1 MGLVP
6 ARVFSYDSPA
16 VDLPG
21 GAVSQEGFGR
31 GPDIVALRSTA
42 AHWALLAALTG
53 LYVLAGKLG
62 LHFAF
67 VHASATAVWPPT
79 GIALAA
85 FLLFGPRVW
94 PAVAVGAFLVNVTT
108 AGSVATSLGVA
119 AGNTLEGL
127 LGAWLVNR
135 FAHGRFAFERAQDI
149 FAFAVAVVPG
159 AVVSATMGVASLA
172 LGGYARWAN
181 FGLIWATWAL
191 GDVTG
196 ALIVA
201 PPLLL
206 WADRRSSL
214 LLRHPLEAAGLLL
227 SLAVAGYAVFGG
239 LSPLGPRHPLAI
251 LCLPPLVWAAF
262 RFGRRAAATAI
273 LLLSGIAL
281 QGTLKGFGPFAVVA
295 PADSLLMLQTFLA
308 TMAVM
313 TLSMAALVWVR
324 DRESALLQTIIDR
337 IPVMISVYEPNTKV
351 VRLNRA
357 FEELTGWATAEAR
370 GTDLMAQCYPDPAY
384 RARVRGDMDTCPPGW
399 QDVDMTTKDGR
410 VIATSWTNVRLADD
424 MRVGI
429 GLDVRERKRV
439 EGERE
444 RAQAEAEAASRTKD
458 EFFAMLGHELRN
470 PLGVITTALHIV
482 EVTDPLDERNAKA
495 RQIIARQVVILVR
508 LVDDLLDVTRLATGK
523 IVLSSSPVNLSA
535 AAQRAVTAVSAGAPG
550 RHITCHA
557 LDDLWIQA
565 DETRLEQILLN
576 LLHNAVKFTPADG
589 RVIVAVMGEGTD
601 AILRVEDTGA
611 GIPADLLPR
620 IFELFVQGQT
630 SLHRAGAGLGIGL
643 TLVKRLV
650 DLHKG
655 QIDVTSAGPGRGS
668 AFTVRFPRIEPAA
681 RPRAATPAPV
691 PGTAQRRILVVEDND
706 DARQLLRHL
715 LELSGHEVHEADD
728 GVRGLEQALVLHP
741 DAVVIDLGLPG
752 LDGYQVAQ
760 RIRAAGRRDVVLI
773 AVTGYGQRED
783 RLRSSAAGFD
793 AHFTKPVDPAAIDA
807 LLQRHPTV

>member
-1 MGLVP
+1 MTKSP
-6 ARVFSYDSPA
+6 MSYDSPTMEP
-16 VDLPG
+16 PG
-21 GAVSQEGFGR
+21 GALAQEGYGR

-42 AHWALLAALTG
+42 AHWALLAALTA
-53 LYVLAGKLG
+53 LYLLAGKLG
-62 LHFAF
+62 LRFAF

-108 AGSVATSLGVA
+108 AGSVATSLSVA

-127 LGAWLVNR
+127 LSAWLVNR
-135 FAHGRFAFERAQDI
+135 FAHGRYAFERAQDI
-149 FAFAVAVVPG
+149 FAFVVALVPG
-159 AVVSATMGVASLA
+159 ALVSATMGVASLA
-172 LGGYARWAN
+172 LGGYARWAD
-181 FGLIWATWAL
+181 FGPIWATWSL

-214 LLRHPLEAAGLLL
+214 LLRHPVEAACLLL
-227 SLAVAGYAVFGG
+227 SIALGGYAVFGG

-262 RFGRRAAATAI
+262 RFGRRAAATAT

-324 DRESALLQTIIDR
+324 DRDSALLQTIIDR

-351 VRLNRA
+351 LRLNRE
-357 FEELTGWATAEAR
+357 FEQLTGWATAEAR
-370 GTDLMAQCYPDPAY
+370 QVDLMVQCYPDPAY
-384 RARVRGDMDTCPPGW
+384 RARIRAYMDTRPHGW

-424 MRVGI
+424 TRVGI

-444 RAQAEAEAASRTKD
+444 RAQAEAEAASQTKD

-470 PLGVITTALHIV
+470 PLGAITTALHLI
-482 EVTDPLDERNAKA
+482 EVTGPLDERGVKA

-508 LVDDLLDVTRLATGK
+508 LVDDLLDVTRLTAGK
-523 IVLSSSPVNLSA
+523 IVLSPSPVNLGA
-535 AAQRAVTAVSAGAPG
+535 AAQRAVTAVAAGAPD
-550 RHITCHA
+550 RHIACHA
-557 LDDLWIQA
+557 LGDLWIQA
-565 DETRLEQILLN
+565 DETRLEQILQN
-576 LLHNAVKFTPADG
+576 LLHNAVKFTPPAG
-589 RVIVAVMGEGTD
+589 RVMVAVMGEGPD
-601 AILRVEDTGA
+601 AVLCVEDTGA

-620 IFELFVQGQT
+620 IFDLFVQGHT
-630 SLHRAGAGLGIGL
+630 GLHRAGAGLGIGL

-655 QIDVTSAGPGRGS
+655 RIDVTSAGPGRGS
-668 AFTVRFPRIEPAA
+668 AFTVRFPQIEPPARPLANKPAPAA
-681 RPRAATPAPV
+681 RTAPR
-691 PGTAQRRILVVEDND
+691 RLLIVEDND
-706 DARQLLRHL
+706 DARQMLRHL
-715 LELSGHEVHEADD
+715 LELSGHEVHEAKD
-728 GVRGLEQALVLHP
+728 GVKGLEQALVLHP

-793 AHFTKPVDPAAIDA
+793 AHLTKPVDPTAIDA
-807 LLQRHPTV
+807 LLQRHPPV